1 MVKSFLNFILAIYVV
16 LSFIILINP
25 NWIIENC
32 NQTIADWVYK
42 NYDTLYTVKVINFIF
57 CLGTAYDVS
66 SMESVGSSKSGFLW
80 EKYATQN
87 VFISQFLL

>member
-57 CLGTAYDVS
+57 CFLVS
-66 SMESVGSSKSGFLW
+66 LFTFYLQGYNDGKNKETIVKR
-80 EKYATQN
+80 EEN
-87 VFISQFLL
+87 VKE

>member
-25 NWIIENC
+25 DWIIENC
-32 NQTIADWVYK
+32 NQTIADWVYN

-57 CLGTAYDVS
+57 CFFVS
-66 SMESVGSSKSGFLW
+66 IFTFYLQGYNDGKNKETIIKR
-80 EKYATQN
+80 EEN
-87 VFISQFLL
+87 VNE